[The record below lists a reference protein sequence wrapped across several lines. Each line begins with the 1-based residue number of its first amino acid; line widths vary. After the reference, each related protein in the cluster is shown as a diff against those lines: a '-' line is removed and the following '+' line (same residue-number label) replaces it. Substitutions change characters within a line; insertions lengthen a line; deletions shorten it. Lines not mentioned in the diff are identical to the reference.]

1 MMMNERA
8 KLFEGWQIC
17 SNSALKRAT
26 RQLGQLY
33 DDVIDASGLRGT
45 QYTLMTQIH
54 MNSGSS
60 LKVLAENM
68 VMDLSALGHTLKP
81 LIRDGLVELV
91 PDEKD
96 RRVKRTRL
104 TEAGIE
110 KWQEATRLWREAH
123 QRFEH
128 LLGQEQAKALRDT
141 LNLIASKDF
150 ASRFR
155 AGENKG

>member
-1 MMMNERA
+1 MDERT
-8 KLFEGWQIC
+8 KGFEGWQVC

-33 DDVIDASGLRGT
+33 DDAIDASGLRGT

-54 MNSGSS
+54 MNSGTS
-60 LKVLAENM
+60 LKVLAESI

-91 PDEKD
+91 TDEKD
-96 RRVKRTRL
+96 RRVKRVKL
-104 TEAGIE
+104 TQAGVE
-110 KWQEATRLWREAH
+110 KWQEAYGLWREA
-123 QRFEH
+123 QERFEQQF
-128 LLGQEQAKALRDT
+128 GKEQAQALRDT

-155 AGENKG
+155 VSTNRD

>member
-1 MMMNERA
+1 MNERT
-8 KLFEGWQIC
+8 KSFEGWQVC

-33 DDVIDASGLRGT
+33 DDLIDASGLRGT

-60 LKVLAENM
+60 LKVLAESM

-81 LIRDGLVELV
+81 LIRDGMVELV
-91 PDEKD
+91 PDGKD
-96 RRVKRTRL
+96 RRVKRVKL

-123 QRFEH
+123 ERFER
-128 LLGQEQAKALRDT
+128 LFGEEQAKALRDT

-150 ASRFR
+150 AGRFR
-155 AGENKG
+155 AGSDKD

>member
-1 MMMNERA
+1 MNERTKA
-8 KLFEGWQIC
+8 FESWQVC

-54 MNSGSS
+54 MNSGSP
-60 LKVLAENM
+60 LKVLAESM

-96 RRVKRTRL
+96 RRVKRARL
-104 TEAGIE
+104 TEAGVQ
-110 KWQEATRLWREAH
+110 KWQEALQLWQDAH
-123 QRFEH
+123 ERFEH
-128 LLGQEQAKALRDT
+128 IFGEEQAKSLRDT
-141 LNLIASKDF
+141 LNLIGSKDF
-150 ASRFR
+150 ASHFR
-155 AGENKG
+155 ANSKS

>member
-1 MMMNERA
+1 MNKRTT
-8 KLFEGWQIC
+8 LFEGWQVC

-33 DDVIDASGLRGT
+33 DDAIDASGLRGT

-60 LKVLAENM
+60 LKALAESM

-96 RRVKRTRL
+96 RRVKRARL
-104 TEAGIE
+104 TQAGIE
-110 KWQEATRLWREAH
+110 KWQEATGLWRQAH
-123 QRFEH
+123 EHFEQ
-128 LLGQEQAKALRDT
+128 LFGEEQAKALRDT
-141 LNLIASKDF
+141 LNLIASRDF
-150 ASRFR
+150 AARFR
-155 AGENKG
+155 AGNRGE